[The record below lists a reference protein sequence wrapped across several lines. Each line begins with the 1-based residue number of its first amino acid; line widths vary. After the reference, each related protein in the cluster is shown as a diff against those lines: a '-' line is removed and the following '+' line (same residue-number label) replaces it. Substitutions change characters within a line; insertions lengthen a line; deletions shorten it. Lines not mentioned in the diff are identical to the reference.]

1 MSELIME
8 ADGKRFIVR
17 ANPQKTGFDFYK
29 CEICEGASCFSYIAS
44 IIDTGSG
51 FRLQRNRLFHRGK
64 KLDKNKE
71 IIWTN
76 KNGIVTDDEESQ
88 IDLITVYGN
97 KMIARFPDVE
107 PKQNAFLIG
116 YYDSKTPVK
125 LIADVR
131 LNHTLKFT
139 FDL

>member
-1 MSELIME
+1 MDEWFHKCYIKVKKWLKGCYSCKCYI
-8 ADGKRFIVR
+8 FI
-17 ANPQKTGFDFYK
+17 FLHK
-29 CEICEGASCFSYIAS
+29 CSSCFSYIAS

-51 FRLQRNRLFHRGK
+51 FRLQRNRLFHRSK

-116 YYDSKTPVK
+116 YYDSKNPVK